1 MYRVGLTGGIASG
14 KSTVA
19 RLFQDEGITLVDA
32 DRIAHEVVERGTP
45 GLAQVVAAFGP
56 QVLTDS
62 GDLDRSRVRDL
73 VFADV
78 ERRRQLEAIIHPLVR
93 QEMARQVAAAQS
105 PYTILDIP
113 LLVESSDRASVDRV
127 LVVDLPDDV
136 QRQRLAARDGL
147 DDRVVDQILAAQA
160 SRYDRLAVADD
171 VVDNSGPRESLAPQV
186 LALHERYLLLAQC
199 QEKVS

>member
-127 LVVDLPDDV
+127 LVVDLPGDV

-147 DDRVVDQILAAQA
+147 DDTVIDQILAAQA

-171 VVDNSGPRESLAPQV
+171 VIDNSGPKESLAPQV
-186 LALHERYLLLAQC
+186 LALHERYLLLAQS
-199 QEKVS
+199 QEKVP